1 MFSSDGGE
9 ACLSAEEHPQKSQDA
24 LESERQR
31 PPLQNVALVCMKCAE
46 ETTMLDSYPAGKNA
60 LRRNC
65 NCCIATDKWY
75 SRAAAPP
82 RGKSTSTGESSTM
95 KEAKKV
101 KANIQVLS
109 DEDKKK
115 FYKTEKRKREIESR
129 NSKRSASDPEAF
141 IEQSAVQGTIVD
153 EVDHYVTFRT
163 WATEK
168 VFFRECKDMKEA
180 ERVWVLELMKPE
192 SKVIERRGQ
201 KLLGRFDGVK
211 STNRDAVLLTTGMKT
226 AQNLHG
232 RDDMEDAER
241 EAETA
246 RGRFKRA
253 RSSDFDVVD
262 SKEPRVNATDIDG
275 FMDDSFMRK
284 PNNVVASSVIR
295 EIEKKLE
302 LDKALE
308 TDLMLAAQDV
318 AAEKKVVD
326 LVATAAAAA
335 PKIAAVEKISLH
347 ATVNKSEDALMDAF
361 SRVRQQGL
369 RGLFSVS
376 VEPTN
381 TTCISDAF
389 LGSCARAMALRRWV
403 GCK

>member
-1 MFSSDGGE
+1 M
-9 ACLSAEEHPQKSQDA
+9 
-24 LESERQR
+24 
-31 PPLQNVALVCMKCAE
+31 
-46 ETTMLDSYPAGKNA
+46 
-60 LRRNC
+60 
-65 NCCIATDKWY
+65 
-75 SRAAAPP
+75 
-82 RGKSTSTGESSTM
+82 
-95 KEAKKV
+95 
-101 KANIQVLS
+101 
-109 DEDKKK
+109 
-115 FYKTEKRKREIESR
+115 
-129 NSKRSASDPEAF
+129 
-141 IEQSAVQGTIVD
+141 QGTIVD
-153 EVDHYVTFRT
+153 EVDHYVTFKT

-168 VFFRECKDMKEA
+168 VVMGECKDMKEA
-180 ERVWVLELMKPE
+180 DSAWVLELMKPE

-211 STNRDAVLLTTGMKT
+211 STNRDAVLLTTGMRT

-232 RDDMEDAER
+232 RGDMEDAER

-253 RSSDFDVVD
+253 RASDLDVVD
-262 SKEPRVNATDIDG
+262 SKEPRVNSTDIDG
-275 FMDDSFMRK
+275 FMDDAFMRK
-284 PNNVVASSVIR
+284 PTNVVASSVIR

-326 LVATAAAAA
+326 LIATAAAAA

-347 ATVNKSEDALMDAF
+347 ATVNKSEDALIDAF

-376 VEPTN
+376 VELAN